1 MNKETI
7 LACNNEICKMHAV
20 CLRYSL
26 FKNGAKEYSTNGG
39 TPQKGCKK
47 FILREDK

>member
-1 MNKETI
+1 MKNETI
-7 LACNNEICKMHAV
+7 LACNNEKCKMHSV

-26 FKNGAKEYSTNGG
+26 FKDGVKEYSTNGG

-47 FILREDK
+47 FIPREDR